1 VRGCRRGLKRGE
13 GNYLFSSFCID
24 PSPQGV
30 RGRSGFPFNRP
41 SPPKV
46 GRKEENSPPPYPTH
60 VCGKGGGEKKKAK
73 FYYTP
78 HLLRVFVTVLPSSGH
93 LN

>member
-1 VRGCRRGLKRGE
+1 
-13 GNYLFSSFCID
+13 
-24 PSPQGV
+24 V
-30 RGRSGFPFNRP
+30 RGRSGFAFNRP

-46 GRKEENSPPPYPTH
+46 GRKEENPRPH
-60 VCGKGGGEKKKAK
+60 AFLKLEGGREKKKAK